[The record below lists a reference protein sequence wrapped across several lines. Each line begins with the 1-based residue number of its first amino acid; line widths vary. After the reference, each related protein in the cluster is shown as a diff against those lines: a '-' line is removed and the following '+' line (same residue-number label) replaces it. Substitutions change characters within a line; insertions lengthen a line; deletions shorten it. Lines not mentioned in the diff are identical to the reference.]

1 MLEILSATDK
11 FKEISDKMGSKGKDV
26 TMYREGQLQR
36 KLCALKKKNIIPPE
50 IYSDIYPTGSVPSRL
65 YGLPKIHKISGT
77 STIPPF
83 RPIVSSVGAYN
94 HKLAKYLAKI
104 LQPLIPKRHAAQD
117 TFSFVSEL
125 SNQNLESSFLV
136 SFDVVSLFTN
146 IPLGESINLA
156 VDKIFESKVTKFS
169 KKDLKQL
176 FLIATSQTHFLFN
189 GKYYDQIDGV
199 CMGSPLGPVL
209 ANLFMGEK
217 ESEWLSNF
225 NGSGPKFYK
234 RYVDDIFC
242 IFENESQVE
251 PFLAF
256 LNSRHQNIKFTV
268 EKELGGKLPFLDV
281 LISKRE
287 DRNFDMTTYLKP
299 TNSGLL
305 TNFLSFTAFP
315 YKLGLVKTLF
325 DRSSKINSNELLRKR
340 DFQRIKNT
348 LQRNNFPS
356 LLLNKI
362 SSKVLRSQN
371 DENSSSP
378 RDESEPRFFKL
389 PYLGHFS
396 SQLSLKMKK
405 LVERYCKD
413 TNIKL
418 IFTTCKIGSYFPNK
432 DQFLQKFTSH
442 VVYHFKCAE
451 CNICYIGETHRHYDT
466 RVHEHLY
473 TDKTSSVYKHLGQNP
488 NCKNRSNKNCFSIL
502 DRADTK
508 FKLKIK
514 EAYYVKK
521 QHPMLNIQV
530 QSYKSVLACV

>member
-1 MLEILSATDK
+1 
-11 FKEISDKMGSKGKDV
+11 
-26 TMYREGQLQR
+26 MYL
-36 KLCALKKKNIIPPE
+36 
-50 IYSDIYPTGSVPSRL
+50 
-65 YGLPKIHKISGT
+65 
-77 STIPPF
+77 PPF
-83 RPIVSSVGAYN
+83 STTAAAIGAYN

-104 LQPLIPKRHAAQD
+104 LQPLISKRHAAQD

-156 VDKIFESKVTKFS
+156 VDKIFESKVTKLS
-169 KKDLKQL
+169 KQDLKKL

-315 YKLGLVKTLF
+315 YKIGLIKTLF
-325 DRSSKINSNELLRKR
+325 DRSSKINSNELLRRK
-340 DFQRIKNT
+340 DFQRIKET
-348 LQRNNFPS
+348 LQKNNFPS
-356 LLLNKI
+356 TLINKI
-362 SSKVLRSQN
+362 SSKVLRNQN
-371 DENSSSP
+371 RENASSD
-378 RDESEPRFFKL
+378 REETEPRFFKL

-396 SQLSLKMKK
+396 TQLSLKIKK
-405 LVERYCKD
+405 LVSRYCKD
-413 TNIKL
+413 TNIRL
-418 IFTTCKIGSYFPNK
+418 IFTTSKIGSYFPNK
-432 DQFLQKFTSH
+432 DQTPTKLISH

-451 CNICYIGETHRHYDT
+451 CNICYIGETHRHFHT
-466 RVHEHLY
+466 RVEEHLLSD
-473 TDKTSSVYKHLGQNP
+473 TTSSVFKHL
-488 NCKNRSNKNCFSIL
+488 
-502 DRADTK
+502 
-508 FKLKIK
+508 
-514 EAYYVKK
+514 
-521 QHPMLNIQV
+521 
-530 QSYKSVLACV
+530 